1 MLASRVRQG
10 LVVRPDFDTAGAELL
25 LLDVH
30 RRQVACHGD
39 RQAPR
44 CGQRLAFRVT
54 FGPG

>member
-1 MLASRVRQG
+1 MLALHVRHG
-10 LVVRPDFDTAGAELL
+10 LVVLQDFDEAGAKPR

-39 RQAPR
+39 RWVPR

-54 FGPG
+54 FVLG